1 MVSWKEAQAGGSMGG
16 FAEGGW
22 RVEVE
27 VESKVGRE
35 GVRSALRFWIMLSSM
50 VLRERRRK
58 SVGEGGVR
66 RWDCGGEKRGV
77 EGRKYRGERAG

>member
-1 MVSWKEAQAGGSMGG
+1 MVFWKVAQVEGSMGG
-16 FAEGGW
+16 LVVGLGGGC

-27 VESKVGRE
+27 VGSKAWRE

-58 SVGEGGVR
+58 SVVR
-66 RWDCGGEKRGV
+66 GC
-77 EGRKYRGERAG
+77 

>member
-1 MVSWKEAQAGGSMGG
+1 MVFWKEVQVEGSMGDLIVG
-16 FAEGGW
+16 LGEGR

-27 VESKVGRE
+27 VGSKVERE

-58 SVGEGGVR
+58 SALG
-66 RWDCGGEKRGV
+66 K
-77 EGRKYRGERAG
+77 GR